1 MNPTRFTRRTL
12 VNLSLI
18 AGFGQQIDIHTPDI
32 SGILDIPVLEL
43 PDGEQI
49 ALNLEQKHRNMLDL
63 LSYRNFYS

>member
-32 SGILDIPVLEL
+32 SGILDIPALEL
-43 PDGEQI
+43 PDGKQI
-49 ALNLEQKHRNMLDL
+49 ALNLKQKHHEILAL
-63 LSYRNFYS
+63 LSY